1 MKVKLMDVL
10 SFKDKNKILY
20 GVKIQVN
27 NRRVVF
33 VGTENGIYST
43 ENKDEAL
50 LKIKEVEGA
59 LDGEIIKVILADKNM
74 KGIII

>member
-10 SFKDKNKILY
+10 SLKDTSKTLY

-50 LKIKEVEGA
+50 LKIKEVEES
-59 LDGEIIKVILADKNM
+59 LDDETIKAILSNKNM